1 MKQPFY
7 QIVIAYIVGIIIGK
21 IISFPIWYL
30 VICFILFVA
39 GILYFLH
46 YSEKKDISILLILS
60 LIALFGVFRI
70 NVAESNQSRKREI
83 IGKLIGL
90 QRLEIEGEIA
100 SDPVVMYD
108 SIRFQMGKNQ
118 IFFKDVIVYFEDKIN
133 VIVKSSAVNAFKD
146 KKPTYGDKIRISEVL
161 RLPKEATTEG
171 LFDYKDYLEQQDVYA
186 VIVVKYP
193 QSILDIKLESKPFE
207 TILKMK
213 HSIENYFYG
222 DMENKD
228 ASLLLAILFGQQL
241 RLDKTQKDKYIR
253 CGIMHIF
260 AVSGQ
265 QIGIA
270 ILIFFM
276 TMRILQV
283 KQNIASGLTIGFI
296 ILYAMLTGFNSSV
309 MRASIV
315 GICYMI
321 SFMIK
326 REINSY
332 NVLSFSAFILLLY
345 DPRLLLN
352 PGFQLSFVAV
362 LGILL
367 LTRLLTDSF
376 RFKPFNVSNLLFATI
391 AAQVFVLPLVVYY
404 FNVMS
409 IIGYLSNL
417 LIAPFLFGIIYT
429 AFFSLIFGFVI
440 HPLGSIFNVF
450 NSYLLYMI
458 QASTDFFSSLPFAA
472 INYPNLSFLAMF
484 AYYFAVGLLLYKWNS
499 EKWSK
504 VQKRARLVILAL
516 VLILI
521 LFINFW
527 IAGSKG
533 LSGELKITFLDVGQ
547 GDCIYFEFPDGRNMI
562 VDGGPPP
569 AGKYIIDPFL
579 KDKGVN
585 SIDYM
590 VLTHPDADHLSG
602 LCDVI
607 KNFNVESVIANGAIQ
622 TSDEYM
628 DFLKYIK
635 SKKINFK
642 IVRRWDEIDNFNP
655 AKIFI
660 LHPDEENFDIYSS
673 NSKSVVFKLIY
684 KDFSILMCGDIE
696 SDVEYN
702 ILRERFDLK
711 SDVIKIPHHGSSTSS
726 TMKFLER
733 VKPKIAIIEVGQGN
747 RFGHPQKEVL
757 ERLEKTGAK
766 IYRTDLNGTIELITD
781 GHKIKIKTTKNASD
795 NDS

>member
-30 VICFILFVA
+30 VICFVLFSA
-39 GILYFLH
+39 GVLYFLH

-60 LIALFGVFRI
+60 LIALFGIFRI
-70 NVAESNQSRKREI
+70 NVAESNQSRKREV

-100 SDPVVMYD
+100 SDPVVMND
-108 SIRFQMGKNQ
+108 SIRFQIGKNQ

-133 VIVKSSAVNAFKD
+133 VIVKSSAVNAFKNN
-146 KKPTYGDKIRISEVL
+146 KPTYGDKIRISEVL
-161 RLPKEATTEG
+161 RLPQEATTEG

-193 QSILDIKLESKPFE
+193 ESILDINPEFKPFE
-207 TILKMK
+207 TILKLK
-213 HSIENYFYG
+213 HGIENYFYR
-222 DMENKD
+222 DMGKKD
-228 ASLLLAILFGQQL
+228 ASLLLAMLFGQQM
-241 RLDKTQKDKYIR
+241 RLDKSLKNKFIR

-260 AVSGQ
+260 AVSGLH
-265 QIGIA
+265 IGIA

-283 KQNIASGLTIGFI
+283 RQNVTSILTIFFI
-296 ILYAMLTGFNSSV
+296 ILYAMLTGFRPSV
-309 MRASIV
+309 MRASII

-321 SFMIK
+321 SFIIK
-326 REINSY
+326 REANPF
-332 NVLSFSAFILLLY
+332 NVLSLSALILLLY
-345 DPRLLLN
+345 EPRFLYQA
-352 PGFQLSFVAV
+352 GFELSFTAV

-367 LTRLLTDSF
+367 IAPILRDVI
-376 RFKPFNVSNLLFATI
+376 RFKYPIITNLICGTI
-391 AAQVFVLPLVVYY
+391 AAQISTLPLVVYY
-404 FNVMS
+404 FNMLS
-409 IIGYLSNL
+409 IIGYISNL
-417 LIAPFLFGIIYT
+417 VIIPMLFGIIYT
-429 AFFSLIFGFVI
+429 AFFSLIFGFII
-440 HPLGSIFNVF
+440 HPLGSIFNAV

-472 INYPNLSFLAMF
+472 INYPNLSFPAIF
-484 AYYFAVGLLLYKWNS
+484 VYYIAVGFVLYKWNS

-521 LFINFW
+521 LFINFLA
-527 IAGSKG
+527 AGSKN

-547 GDCIYFEFPDGRNMI
+547 GDSIYFEFPDGKNMI
-562 VDGGPPP
+562 VDGGPPQV
-569 AGKYIIDPFL
+569 GKYIIEPFL

-585 SIDYM
+585 SIDCV

-607 KNFNVESVIANGAIQ
+607 KNFKVGSVIANGVVH
-622 TSDEYM
+622 TSNEYI

-635 SKKINFK
+635 SKNINFK
-642 IVRRWDEIDNFNP
+642 IVRRWDEIDDFNP
-655 AKIFI
+655 VKIFI

-673 NSKSVVFKLIY
+673 NSKSIVFKLIY

-696 SDVEYN
+696 SDAEYN
-702 ILRERFDLK
+702 ILREGFDLK
-711 SDVIKIPHHGSSTSS
+711 A
-726 TMKFLER
+726 M
-733 VKPKIAIIEVGQGN
+733 
-747 RFGHPQKEVL
+747 
-757 ERLEKTGAK
+757 
-766 IYRTDLNGTIELITD
+766 
-781 GHKIKIKTTKNASD
+781 
-795 NDS
+795 